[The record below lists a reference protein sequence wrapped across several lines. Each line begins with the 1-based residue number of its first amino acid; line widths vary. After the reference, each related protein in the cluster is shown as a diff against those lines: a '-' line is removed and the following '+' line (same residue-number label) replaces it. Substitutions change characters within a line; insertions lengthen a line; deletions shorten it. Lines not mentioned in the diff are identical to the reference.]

1 MNGLIKALVYTNL
14 WISGGALCFTWFFY
28 LLIGAEPD
36 IYVLGF
42 IFFSTLVTYTFQR
55 FLKLA
60 YKEKIQGPR
69 MDWMVVNQK
78 LVKFILFTGTLGT
91 LFFALYLT
99 LSSLLL
105 LGILGA
111 ISFLYAYK
119 FNAFSRKT
127 NLRDVPGIKIF
138 LIGTVWA
145 TSCAII
151 PAIELDVFNTKI
163 VLVCFGFL
171 SYIIGITIPF
181 DIRDLDYDEIN
192 KKTIPQLVGAPF
204 SKLIAVLLIGLGYW
218 LMKFPEVIEW
228 QLAVG
233 LLLSILLV
241 SATRKTFNELYYSLI
256 LDGLLIAVPSSYYLL
271 QSL

>member
-14 WISGGALCFTWFFY
+14 WISAGALCFTWFFY
-28 LLIGAEPD
+28 LIVGATPD
-36 IYVLGF
+36 PLVLGF
-42 IFFSTLVTYTFQR
+42 IFFSTLLTYTFQR

-69 MDWMVVNQK
+69 MDWMVLHER
-78 LVKFILFTGTLGT
+78 LVKFILYAGCLGT
-91 LFFALYLT
+91 LFFALYLK

-111 ISFLYAYK
+111 ISFMYAYK
-119 FNAFSRKT
+119 FNTFSKST

-138 LIGTVWA
+138 VIGIVWA
-145 TSCAII
+145 VSCAII
-151 PAIELDVFNTKI
+151 PAMELGVFNTKI
-163 VLVCFGFL
+163 VLVSFGFL
-171 SYIIGITIPF
+171 SYIVGITIPF

-192 KKTIPQLVGAPF
+192 KKTIPQLVGTTF
-204 SKLIAVLLIGLGYW
+204 SKLIAVLLIGLGFW

-233 LLLSILLV
+233 LLLSIVLV
-241 SATRKTFNELYYSLI
+241 AATKKAFNELYYSLV